1 MQTRRRPGRP
11 ARQLLAGERVPMSHR
26 VRPEL
31 KQKMDRAAAENG
43 RSVAQEIELRLEQSF
58 RSEALR
64 DQVLELAFGRID
76 GDLMYFLGKILQ
88 VATHQARTFFDAEH
102 WCDDGSAFKATENY
116 MLSVL
121 DELRPVSVANQQ
133 LTKTIERFMRREIL
147 REFAGEN
154 WLAGR
159 FDGLGFR
166 AILIE
171 NWLKKQ
177 QLHLVK
183 DASELPDI
191 TALTKHITVLDDQ
204 STESSEEGKK

>member
-1 MQTRRRPGRP
+1 MQTRRRAGRP

-31 KQKMDRAAAENG
+31 KQKMDRAAAESG

-58 RSEALR
+58 RIEALR

-76 GDLMYFLGKILQ
+76 GDLLCFLGKILQ
-88 VATHQARTFFDAEH
+88 IATQQARTFIDLEH
-102 WCDDGSAFKATENY
+102 WSDDGSVFKATESY
-116 MLSVL
+116 ILSVL
-121 DELRPVSVANQQ
+121 DELRPVATANQQ
-133 LTKTIERFMRREIL
+133 ITKTIERFIRREIL

-154 WLAGR
+154 WLAER
-159 FDGLGFR
+159 FERLGFR
-166 AILIE
+166 ANLIE

-177 QLHLVK
+177 QVQFDK

-191 TALTKHITVLDDQ
+191 AALTRHITILDNE
-204 STESSEEGKK
+204 STKSSQEGKK